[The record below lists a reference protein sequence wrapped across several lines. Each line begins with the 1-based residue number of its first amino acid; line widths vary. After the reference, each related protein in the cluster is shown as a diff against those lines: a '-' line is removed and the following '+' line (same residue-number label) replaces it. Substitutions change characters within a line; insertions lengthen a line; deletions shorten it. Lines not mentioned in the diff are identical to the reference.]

1 LWIENNYNTST
12 YSMLS
17 HTTLLDIIRKII
29 EVAKPRKI
37 ILFGSYARGEAGE
50 DSDLDLLIVEEKIS
64 HKGKEAIK
72 IRNAIGGVGL
82 GVDILVCA
90 EDELQD
96 WAHIPGSTIYWA
108 LREGQVIY
116 EV

>member
-1 LWIENNYNTST
+1 
-12 YSMLS
+12 MLS
-17 HTTLLDIIRKII
+17 HTTLQEITQKVV

-37 ILFGSYARGEAGE
+37 ILFGSYARGEEGE
-50 DSDLDLLIVEEKIS
+50 DSDLDLLVVEDTIS
-64 HKGKEAIK
+64 HKGKEVIK

-90 EDELQD
+90 EDELDD

-108 LREGQVIY
+108 LREGKVLY
-116 EV
+116 EA